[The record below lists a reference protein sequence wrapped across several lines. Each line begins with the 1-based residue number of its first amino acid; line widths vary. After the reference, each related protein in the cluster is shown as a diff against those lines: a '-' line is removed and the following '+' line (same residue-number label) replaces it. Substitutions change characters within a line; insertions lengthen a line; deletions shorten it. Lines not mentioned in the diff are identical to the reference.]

1 MRKGLGIGGLTAV
14 ALGVAVAM
22 GAFAPE
28 KPAAAQRAMPA
39 DAFGFNMT
47 RIDGKPLPF
56 SQFRGKVLLVVNT
69 ASMCGFTPQYEGLQA
84 LQTRYAKAG
93 FTVVGVPSNNFMNQ
107 EYDSN
112 AKIKEFCESKFGI
125 NFPMTERADVK
136 GPNAAPF
143 YRWAATTLPANN
155 VPQWNFH
162 KFLVGR
168 DGKLIAGFG
177 SKVTPQSPEMTAAIE
192 TALRG
197 RAGTRG

>member
-1 MRKGLGIGGLTAV
+1 MRKRFGLGGLTAIGV
-14 ALGVAVAM
+14 GVAVAM

-28 KPAAAQRAMPA
+28 KPAAAQRATA
-39 DAFGFNMT
+39 ANAHGFTMT

-56 SQFRGKVLLVVNT
+56 SQFRGKVMLVVNT

-84 LQTRYAKAG
+84 LQNRYAKAG

-112 AKIKEFCESKFGI
+112 AKIKEFCETKFGI

-143 YRWAATTLPANN
+143 YRWAATALPANN

-168 DGKLIAGFG
+168 DGRLIAGFG
-177 SKVTPQSPEMTAAIE
+177 SKVAPDGPEMKAAIE
-192 TALRG
+192 AALNSGAR
-197 RAGTRG
+197 RA